1 MATGDR
7 LPNGSYVMMCAS
19 TAGAATPLC
28 LDVAGG
34 TDAIGTEIR
43 LFGMDSRDS
52 QVVTVFDGGD
62 GGDQKLFWPA
72 CGRAADVAGG
82 AMADGTDVRLWDS
95 WAYSDTAN
103 NAAQTWRIVQAGGT
117 ATYAG
122 RAYPL
127 YKVLCHKDNAYCIE
141 TYGISPTSGDNVD
154 IWHYDTADAPG
165 KHWIFVPVPTVTTG
179 VYTIRPLAD
188 ATLCLGV
195 SGGSTA
201 ELANCSIEKA
211 VPDASSQVYGVR
223 TDGQGNVR
231 IQSAVAA
238 GYFLGVWPTGDDK
251 DPYDGAGVRHTYDQN
266 PDHNRVNW
274 ATQPSGSGRDANGN
288 VVPAFKVVPQAAAHV
303 GYNLDA
309 ADGKDGELAQFAT
322 VRKTSWLQ
330 AQSWLFWPAEQ
341 YDPTLGTPSR
351 VMAYDGSERSDR
363 FFSRAAVTLRP
374 AWSYR
379 GAFRDGFSVRYR
391 TRSRRAGGPMGAWSA
406 WAWDANGSTGNGGWG
421 MPGRPSLDS
430 PSDADPM
437 GALTGRH
444 PLSVTVARTG
454 SDRVDVEFEVRA
466 FAASTGHLAGP
477 AHGPSAT
484 GTVTVAWR
492 PTLRV
497 TGVAMSPTGL
507 SVMYQSDHTRGGSLV
522 RAEVVGLGSVRSAS
536 APASGS
542 VEVPLSALSRA
553 PREGE
558 LVRVRLWMW
567 TSDGAAAASDGSYAL
582 SYTAGHGATLSPRV
596 TVYGAPEPAVPGV
609 SVAELANMTVAQAA
623 GRTVRQLAGTRAA
636 PGYCAIAS
644 GYPAGTRF
652 FLVVRR
658 GHGDRMVEVDPARI
672 LPPLGVPWQLFATY
686 QSGSSWATWLGSFDA
701 IEARAYLVDA
711 PDGSAGMALDAG
723 EKGKGGPGFV
733 PSYESDVTEHVT
745 TGRER
750 PVVVRGRTVTAK
762 WTLEG
767 YLLGDSLAEK
777 RAQADWA
784 AHAGLVTFRSP
795 LGYWAQAYVTNVKVD
810 LGNPRAHAISLSMT
824 EVEV

>member
-19 TAGAATPLC
+19 TAGAESPLC

-52 QVVTVFDGGD
+52 QVITVFDGGS

-122 RAYPL
+122 KAYPL
-127 YKVLCHKDNAYCIE
+127 YKALCHKDNAYCIE
-141 TYGISPTSGDNVD
+141 TYGVTPTSGDNVD

-188 ATLCLGV
+188 ASLCLGV
-195 SGGSTA
+195 SGGSSA
-201 ELANCSIEKA
+201 ELANCAVEKA
-211 VPDASSQVYGVR
+211 VPNANSQVYGVR
-223 TDGQGNVR
+223 TDKQGVVR
-231 IQSAVAA
+231 IQSAAAA
-238 GYFLGVWPTGDDK
+238 GYYMGVWPTDDDK
-251 DPYDGAGVRHTYDQN
+251 DPYSGAGVRHTYDTRLVT
-266 PDHNRVNW
+266 NRVNW

-288 VVPAFKVVPQAAAHV
+288 TVPAYKVTPQAAPNV

-309 ADGKDGELAQFAT
+309 ADGKDGELASFAS
-322 VRKTSWLQ
+322 VQKASWLQ

-341 YDPTLGTPSR
+341 YDATLGTPSR
-351 VMAYDGSERSDR
+351 VRGHDGRDASDR
-363 FFSRAAVTLRP
+363 FFTRSTVKLRP
-374 AWSYR
+374 AWDYV
-379 GAFRDGFSVRYR
+379 GAWRDGFSVRYR
-391 TRSRRAGGPMGAWSA
+391 TRARRAGGPMSTWSA
-406 WAWDANGSTGNGGWG
+406 WAWDVNGSTGNDGWG
-421 MPGRPSLDS
+421 MPGTPSLDS

-437 GALTGRH
+437 TGFTGRH
-444 PLSVTVARTG
+444 PLSVPISRTG
-454 SDRVDVEFEVRA
+454 NDRVDVEWEVRA

-484 GTVTVAWR
+484 GAVTVAWR
-492 PTLRV
+492 PTLSIA
-497 TGVAMSPTGL
+497 GVAMSPTGL
-507 SVMYQSDHTRGGSLV
+507 SVMYQSDHTRGGNLV
-522 RAEVVGLGSVRSAS
+522 RAEVEGLGSARSAS

-542 VEVPLSALSRA
+542 VDVPLSALSRA

-558 LVRVRLWMW
+558 TVRVRLCMW
-567 TSDGAAAASDGSYAL
+567 TSDGAAAASDGSHAL
-582 SYTAGHGATLSPRV
+582 SYTAGHGATLSPSVR
-596 TVYGAPEPAVPGV
+596 VYGAP
-609 SVAELANMTVAQAA
+609 AQDA
-623 GRTVRQLAGTRAA
+623 TDGTTR
-636 PGYCAIAS
+636 YCAVAS
-644 GYPAGTRF
+644 GYPDGTRF

-658 GHGDRMVEVDPARI
+658 GHGDRMVEVDPTRI
-672 LPPLGVPWQLFATY
+672 LPPLGVEWQLFATY
-686 QSGSSWATWLGSFDA
+686 RSGPSWATWLGSFDA
-701 IEARAYLVDA
+701 IEARGWLVDEV
-711 PDGSAGMALDAG
+711 DGSDGIEVWVNEG
-723 EKGKGGPGFV
+723 EGPQFA
-733 PSYESDVTEHVT
+733 PTYEPDVTTHVT

-750 PVVVRGRTVTAK
+750 PVVTRGRTVKAT
-762 WTLEG
+762 WSLEG
-767 YLLGDSLAEK
+767 WLGLTDPKEE
-777 RAQADWA
+777 RDQADWL

-795 LGYWAQAYVTNVKVD
+795 MGFWARAYVTDCKV
-810 LGNPRAHAISLSMT
+810 GLSRSVGGKVSASFV
-824 EVEV
+824 EVE